1 MTLLNKRDLLTTS
14 RFRKDIKALDKSI
27 QLEAF
32 DIAQKLCLD
41 IKDNS
46 LKIKKLTG
54 FDKIFRVVVLKNYRM
69 IFTVTET
76 QVILYRIA
84 HRKEIYKNLEI

>member
-1 MTLLNKRDLLTTS
+1 MTLLSKRDLLTTP
-14 RFRKDIKALDKSI
+14 RFSKDIKSLDKPI

-32 DIAQKLCLD
+32 EIAKKLCLD

-54 FDKIFRVVVLKNYRM
+54 FDKIYRVVVFKDYRM
-69 IFTVTET
+69 VYTFNENEI
-76 QVILYRIA
+76 ILYRIA
-84 HRKEIYKNLEI
+84 HRKDIYKKLEI

>member
-1 MTLLNKRDLLTTS
+1 MTLSNKRDLLTTS
-14 RFRKDIKALDKSI
+14 RFRKDIKTLQKPV

-32 DIAQKLCLD
+32 EIAKKLCLD
-41 IKDNS
+41 LKDNS

-54 FDKIFRVVVLKNYRM
+54 FDKIYRVVVFKDFRM
-69 IFTVTET
+69 IYTFTET
-76 QVILYRIA
+76 EIILYRIA